1 MATNYLAGP
10 TLRTSWLCDGS
21 YVDKDCVITLPEI
34 AMQTAEFKAM
44 GTIEIPVPLTDA
56 IETTVA
62 QNGLK
67 KEYFKAFGLE
77 SKTHEFRASQQVT
90 VDGKVKTVGIKA
102 FIKGIVKSIPG
113 ATLEQGETV
122 DGDISI
128 ATLRYQLFVDGE
140 EVILIDKLNNIFK
153 IYGKD
158 YAESMN
164 SYI

>member
-44 GTIEIPVPLTDA
+44 GTIE
-56 IETTVA
+56 TTVA

-102 FIKGIVKSIPG
+102 FVKGIVKSIPG

-164 SYI
+164 SYIQEILSTI

>member
-10 TLRTSWLCDGS
+10 TLRTSWLCNGQ
-21 YVDKDCVITLPEI
+21 YVSKDVVITLPEI
-34 AMQTAEFKAM
+34 AMQTVEFPGM
-44 GTIEIPVPLTDA
+44 GTIEVPVPLTDA

-67 KEYFKAFGLE
+67 KEFFKAYGLE

-90 VDGKVKTVGIKA
+90 VDGNVKTIGIKA
-102 FIKGIVKSIPG
+102 FVKGIVKTIPG

-122 DGDISI
+122 DGDIAI
-128 ATLRYQLFVDGE
+128 ATYRYQLYVDGE
-140 EVILIDKLNNIFK
+140 EVILIDKFNNIFK

-158 YAESMN
+158 YAETMN
-164 SYI
+164 SFI